1 VLRTKIK
8 IMSSISGVIE
18 LLTDMKNRAAS
29 LRHQCYVSPIIAMGV
44 IIERYIYSTL
54 YRISLGVMVVR
65 LFSAIKQVLFQCQ
78 IILTSKQ
85 QSNTSSDN

>member
-8 IMSSISGVIE
+8 IMSSISEVIE

-44 IIERYIYSTL
+44 IIEIYIFYALQDIIGRNGCTFIFCHKASF
-54 YRISLGVMVVR
+54 ISVPNN
-65 LFSAIKQVLFQCQ
+65 FDEQTTEQHFE
-78 IILTSKQ
+78 
-85 QSNTSSDN
+85 